1 MGGMTPEREI
11 CLPPAPKSVCT
22 SQGEPCF
29 GKYQGELPLVDL
41 GSLRGHWAP
50 AAAVR
55 LLKRKRW
62 LYTFAAT
69 PEVAA
74 LFAVVDLGYTSSA
87 FAVAVDLKERR
98 PLCDVSFLGAP
109 GPLVQVSDRPG
120 AGLTASFRT
129 LGGRLSVRRGEE
141 DERYQ
146 IEVDVSRVRTG
157 SLQSF
162 QWHGELLVA
171 GGPPALTLI
180 APVEGDGLVNVTQ
193 KRGGL
198 LALGSLEAGGKRFR
212 LDGGVGG
219 MDYTHGYL
227 ARHTSW
233 RWAFAAGRLA
243 DGTPIG
249 LNFAE
254 GFNEGAGE
262 TENGFWIGDRLF
274 PLARARFEY
283 EPKELLDPWRITTAD
298 GAVDLRFKPI
308 YAHREEKDLRL
319 VVSHFA
325 QPVGLFEG
333 TVTVGGR
340 TFTLSNV
347 PGVTEE
353 QDMLW

>member
-1 MGGMTPEREI
+1 MSL
-11 CLPPAPKSVCT
+11 LPLAPQSVAT
-22 SQGEPCF
+22 TQGEPCF
-29 GKYQGELPLVDL
+29 GKYQGELPEVDL
-41 GSLRGHWAP
+41 GRLRGRWAP
-50 AAAVR
+50 AVAAR

-87 FAVAVDLKERR
+87 FAVAVDLQERR

-109 GPLVQVSDRPG
+109 GPLVEVSDRPG
-120 AGLTASFRT
+120 AGMTASFRT
-129 LGGRLSVRRGEE
+129 LGGRLSARRGED

-146 IEVDVSRVRTG
+146 LEVDVSRVRTG
-157 SLQSF
+157 SLQTF
-162 QWHGELLVA
+162 QWRGELLVA

-198 LALGSLEAGGKRFR
+198 LALGSLEVGGKTFR

-219 MDYTHGYL
+219 LDYTQGYM

-243 DGTPIG
+243 DGTPVG
-249 LNFAE
+249 FNFAE
-254 GFNEGAGE
+254 GFNEKDGHN
-262 TENGFWIGDRLF
+262 ENGFWVGDRLY
-274 PLARARFEY
+274 PLAHSRFEY
-283 EPKELLDPWRITTAD
+283 DPKELLDPWRVTTVD
-298 GAVDLRFKPI
+298 GSVDLRFKPI
-308 YAHREEKDLRL
+308 YVHRDEKDLRL

-333 TVTVGGR
+333 TVKAGGH
-340 TFTLSNV
+340 TYTLSNV

>member
-1 MGGMTPEREI
+1 MTPERELS
-11 CLPPAPKSVCT
+11 LPPAPESVAT
-22 SQGEPCF
+22 SQGEPRF

-41 GSLRGHWAP
+41 GRLQGRWAP
-50 AAAVR
+50 AVAAR
-55 LLKRKRW
+55 LLKRKCW

-74 LFAVVDLGYTSSA
+74 FFAVVDLGYFASA
-87 FAVAVDLKERR
+87 FAVAVDLKDRR

-109 GPLVQVSDRPG
+109 GPLAQVGDRPG
-120 AGLTASFRT
+120 AGLNASFRT
-129 LGGRLSVRRGEE
+129 LGGRLSARRGEE

-146 IEVDVSRVRTG
+146 LEVDVSRIRTG

-162 QWHGELLVA
+162 QWRGELLVA
-171 GGPPALTLI
+171 GGPPALTMI
-180 APVEGDGLVNVTQ
+180 APVEGDGWVNVTQ

-219 MDYTHGYL
+219 LDYTQGYL

-243 DGTPIG
+243 DGTPVG

-254 GFNEGAGE
+254 GFNESSGDN
-262 TENGFWIGDRLF
+262 ENALWVGDRLY
-274 PLARARFEY
+274 PLARVRFEY
-283 EPKELLDPWRITTAD
+283 DPKELLDPWRVTTVD

-308 YAHREEKDLRL
+308 YVHREEKDLRL

-325 QPVGLFEG
+325 QPVGLYEG
-333 TVTVGGR
+333 TVRLGGR
-340 TFTLSNV
+340 TYTLSNV
-347 PGVTEE
+347 PGITEE

>member
-1 MGGMTPEREI
+1 MTPEREMP
-11 CLPPAPKSVCT
+11 LPPVPNSVAT
-22 SQGEPCF
+22 SQGEPRF
-29 GKYQGELPLVDL
+29 GKYQGELSEVDL
-41 GSLRGHWAP
+41 GRLQGRWAP
-50 AAAVR
+50 AVAAK

-62 LYTFAAT
+62 VYTFAAT

-74 LFAVVDLGYTSSA
+74 IFAVVDLGYTSSA
-87 FAVAVDLKERR
+87 FAVAVDLQERR

-109 GPLVQVSDRPG
+109 GPLVVVSDRPG

-129 LGGRLSVRRGEE
+129 LGGRLSAKRGEE

-146 IEVDVSRVRTG
+146 LEVDVSRVRTG

-162 QWHGELLVA
+162 QWRGELLVA

-180 APVEGDGLVNVTQ
+180 APVEDDGLVNVTQ
-193 KRGGL
+193 KHCGL

-212 LDGGVGG
+212 MDGGVGG
-219 MDYTHGYL
+219 LDYTHGYL

-249 LNFAE
+249 FNFAE
-254 GFNEGAGE
+254 GFNESSGHN
-262 TENGFWIGDRLF
+262 ENGLWVGDRLY
-274 PLARARFEY
+274 PLPRARFEY
-283 EPKELLDPWRITTAD
+283 DPKELLDPWRVTTAD
-298 GAVDLRFKPI
+298 GSVDLRFKPI
-308 YAHREEKDLRL
+308 YVHRDEKDLRL

-333 TVTVGGR
+333 TVRVAGR
-340 TFTLSNV
+340 TYTVSQL
-347 PGVTEE
+347 PGVTED